1 MKLICI
7 GNYPPRQCGIA
18 TFSANLL
25 NAIRGAAG
33 IKDKEVDIE
42 VIAMNDGNRNYDY
55 PPIVSQVIHDDV
67 KAMYEQ
73 KADYINNSGADV
85 CLLQH
90 EYGIFGGASGVL
102 LLGLLRR
109 IKIPVVSTF
118 HTVLL
123 NPTFH
128 ERETLKKIAFY
139 SSKIVIMNGLAIG
152 FLKDVFDVHESK
164 IVRIQHGVP
173 DFEAMKEQLPSPPDN
188 WKNRMVMLTFGL
200 IGRSKGIET
209 AIKALPEVV
218 KKHPQLLY
226 VVVGKTHP
234 NVVKLSGEEY
244 REMLKDLTKT
254 LQLENHVQFI
264 DRYLSE
270 EELMAHLL
278 TADLYVT
285 PYHNIAQ
292 ITSGTLSYAVAGGC
306 AVLSTPYWHAEE
318 LLADGMGVLF
328 EFGDTAALAE
338 EIDKLIE
345 DKGKLATMQ
354 QAAYNYGKTI
364 AWPLI
369 GGQYIDILEQA
380 AGEIPPER
388 IFFSTKKPVND
399 SLEVKYVLP
408 VFDPAPLLRLTDD
421 TGILQ
426 HANGCV
432 PCYKTGYCLD
442 DNSRALVLALMA
454 HKETGDPVYEK
465 LAINY
470 LSFIRHTHIKDG
482 IFINYLTYDRNYHE
496 CENSDDAYGRALWAL
511 GYLIRF
517 APNDSMMQVGLDLF
531 YNILN
536 KLSTLQYARGY
547 ANSIFGLYHYTK
559 RFPDQE
565 RFLYLLVKQAEG
577 LCSLF
582 KRHSRGKWRWFE
594 DRMTY
599 DNGLLPAAL
608 YKAYQ
613 RSGISMFKEIA
624 DESGAYLESKCF
636 INDHLSLIGNKK
648 WLGLDENY
656 EIYAQQPLDALAMI
670 ELYDSIYQLDKSE
683 EAAKKVRKSFLWFLG
698 YNDLDIPLYDAQTK
712 GCNDGIE
719 VGNINRNQGA
729 ESNIAYLTAHLI
741 SKPYFV

>member
-1 MKLICI
+1 MKVICV

-18 TFSANLL
+18 TFTANLL
-25 NAIRGAAG
+25 NAIKGAAR
-33 IKDKEVDIE
+33 IKAGNVDIE
-42 VIAMNDGNRNYDY
+42 VIAMNDGNRDYDY
-55 PPIVSQVIHDDV
+55 PPIVGEFIYDQDKS
-67 KAMYEQ
+67 MYEQ

-109 IKIPVVSTF
+109 IKIPIVTTF
-118 HTVLL
+118 HTVLQ
-123 NPTFH
+123 NPAFH
-128 ERETLKKIAFY
+128 EREVLKKIAFY
-139 SSKIVIMNGLAIG
+139 SHKIVIMNGLAIG
-152 FLKDVFDVHESK
+152 FLKDVFDVPESK

-173 DFEAMKEQLPSPPDN
+173 DFEALKEQLPPPPDS
-188 WKNRMVMLTFGL
+188 WKNRTVMMTFGL

-209 AIKALPEVV
+209 AIRALPRVV
-218 KKHPQLLY
+218 NKHPQLLY
-226 VVVGKTHP
+226 AVVGKTHP
-234 NVVKLSGEEY
+234 NIVKLSGEEY
-244 REMLKDLTKT
+244 REMLIDLTKT
-254 LQLENHVQFI
+254 LELENHVQFI

-270 EELMAHLL
+270 EELMSHLL
-278 TADLYVT
+278 AADLYVT
-285 PYHNIAQ
+285 PYHNKAQ

-318 LLADGMGVLF
+318 LLADGRGVLF
-328 EFGDTAALAE
+328 EFGNTAALAE
-338 EIDKLIE
+338 EMDKLIE
-345 DKGKLATMQ
+345 DQVKLTNMQ
-354 QAAYNYGKTI
+354 QMAYNYGKTI

-369 GGQYIDILEQA
+369 GGEYIDILEQA
-380 AGEIPPER
+380 AREVPPER
-388 IFFSTKKPVND
+388 ILYSSKKLENERV
-399 SLEVKYVLP
+399 EVKYVLP
-408 VFDPAPLLRLTDD
+408 TFDPAPLLRLTDD

-432 PCYKTGYCLD
+432 PCYKAGYCLD

-454 HKETGDPVYEK
+454 NKEFGAPVYEK

-482 IFINYLTYDRNYHE
+482 VFINYLTYDRNYHE

-531 YNILN
+531 NNILN
-536 KLSTLQYARGY
+536 KLNTLQYARGY
-547 ANSIFGLYHYTK
+547 ANSIFGLNHYTR

-582 KRHSRGKWRWFE
+582 KRHSKGKWRWFE

-608 YKAYQ
+608 YKAFH
-613 RSGISMFKEIA
+613 RTGITMFKEIA
-624 DESGAYLESKCF
+624 DESCAYLESKCF
-636 INDHLSLIGNKK
+636 INDQLSLIGNKK
-648 WLGLDENY
+648 WLGLDETY
-656 EIYAQQPLDALAMI
+656 EIFAQQPLDALAMVV
-670 ELYDSIYQLDKSE
+670 LYDSIYQLEKNE
-683 EAAKKVRKSFLWFLG
+683 EAAEKVRKSFLWFLG

-719 VGNINRNQGA
+719 MMNINRNQGA
-729 ESNIAYLTAHLI
+729 ESNIAYLTALLI
-741 SKPYFV
+741 SKPYFS

>member
-1 MKLICI
+1 MKVICI

-18 TFSANLL
+18 TFTANLL
-25 NAIRGAAG
+25 NAIKSAAA
-33 IKDKEVDIE
+33 INAKEVDIE
-42 VIAMNDGNRNYDY
+42 VIAMNDGDKTYDY
-55 PPIVSQVIHDDV
+55 PAIVSQVIHDQN
-67 KAMYEQ
+67 KAMYER
-73 KADYINNSGADV
+73 KAEYINNSGADV

-109 IKIPVVSTF
+109 IKIPIVTTF
-118 HTVLL
+118 HTVLQ
-123 NPTFH
+123 NPAFH

-139 SSKIVIMNGLAIG
+139 SSRIVIMNGLAIG
-152 FLKDVFDVHESK
+152 FLKDVFDVPESK

-173 DFEAMKEQLPSPPDN
+173 DFEAMKEQLPPLPDN
-188 WKNRMVMLTFGL
+188 WKNRMVMMTFGL
-200 IGRSKGIET
+200 IGRSQGIET

-254 LQLENHVQFI
+254 LRLENHVQFI

-270 EELMAHLL
+270 EELMSHLL
-278 TADLYVT
+278 AAGLYVT
-285 PYHNIAQ
+285 PYHNKAQ

-318 LLADGMGVLF
+318 LLADGRGVLF

-345 DKGKLATMQ
+345 DKARLSNMQ

-369 GGQYIDILEQA
+369 GGEYIDILEQTS
-380 AGEIPPER
+380 GENPPER
-388 IFFSTKKPVND
+388 ISFSTKKPENEIR
-399 SLEVKYVLP
+399 EVKYVVP
-408 VFDPAPLLRLTDD
+408 PFDPAPLLRLTDD

-536 KLSTLQYARGY
+536 KLNTLQYARGY
-547 ANSIFGLYHYTK
+547 ANSIFGLYHYTR

-577 LCSLF
+577 LCSLY
-582 KRHSRGKWRWFE
+582 KRHSRGKWCWFE

-608 YKAYQ
+608 YKAYH

-624 DESGAYLESKCF
+624 DEATAYLESKCF

-683 EAAKKVRKSFLWFLG
+683 ETANKVRKSFLWFLG

-719 VGNINRNQGA
+719 VMNINRNQGA
-729 ESNIAYLTAHLI
+729 ESNIAYLTAYLI
-741 SKPYFV
+741 SQPYFV

>member
-1 MKLICI
+1 MKVICI

-18 TFSANLL
+18 TFTANLL
-25 NAIRGAAG
+25 NAINGAAALNY
-33 IKDKEVDIE
+33 KEVDIE
-42 VIAMNDGNRNYDY
+42 VVAMNDGNRTYDY
-55 PPIVSQVIHDDV
+55 PGIVSQVIHDQD
-67 KAMYEQ
+67 KTMYEQ
-73 KADYINNSGADV
+73 KADYINNSGAHV

-90 EYGIFGGASGVL
+90 EYGIYGGASGVL

-109 IKIPVVSTF
+109 IKIPIVTTF
-118 HTVLL
+118 HTVLQ
-123 NPTFH
+123 NPAFH

-139 SSKIVIMNGLAIG
+139 SSRIVIMNGLAIG
-152 FLKDVFDVHESK
+152 FLKDVFDVPESK

-173 DFEAMKEQLPSPPDN
+173 DFEAIRDHLPQPPEK
-188 WKNRMVMLTFGL
+188 WSNRLVIMTFGL

-218 KKHPQLLY
+218 KKYPQLLY

-244 REMLKDLTKT
+244 REMLMDLTKT
-254 LQLENHVQFI
+254 LRLENHVQFI

-270 EELMAHLL
+270 EELMSHLL
-278 TADLYVT
+278 AADLYVT
-285 PYHNIAQ
+285 PYHNKVQ

-318 LLADGMGVLF
+318 LLADGRGVLF
-328 EFGDTAALAE
+328 EFGDTSELAT
-338 EIDKLIE
+338 EIEKLIE
-345 DKGKLATMQ
+345 DKDKLTRIQ
-354 QAAYNYGKTI
+354 QAAYEYGKSI

-369 GGQYIDILEQA
+369 GGEYIDVLEQA
-380 AGEIPPER
+380 AGEMPTDRTLFPIKTTDNTVSDEKFFLPP
-388 IFFSTKKPVND
+388 
-399 SLEVKYVLP
+399 
-408 VFDPAPLLRLTDD
+408 FDPTPLLRLTDD
-421 TGILQ
+421 TGMLQ

-454 HKETGDPVYEK
+454 HRENDDPIFEQ
-465 LAINY
+465 LAIKY
-470 LSFIRHTHIKDG
+470 LSFIRHMHIKDG
-482 IFINYLTYDRNYHE
+482 VFINFLTYDRNYDE
-496 CENSDDAYGRALWAL
+496 CENSDDAYGRTLWAL

-517 APNDSMMQVGLDLF
+517 APNDSMMQVGQDLF

-536 KLSTLQYARGY
+536 KLNTLQYARGY
-547 ANSIFGLYHYTK
+547 ANSIFGLYHYTR

-577 LCSLF
+577 LCSLY
-582 KRHSRGKWRWFE
+582 KHHSRGEWHWFE

-608 YKAYQ
+608 YKAYH

-624 DESGAYLESKCF
+624 DEATAYLESKCF
-636 INDHLSLIGNKK
+636 IKDHLSLIGNKK

-656 EIYAQQPLDALAMI
+656 EIYAQQPLDALAMVV
-670 ELYDSIYQLDKSE
+670 LYDAIYQLDKSDG
-683 EAAKKVRKSFLWFLG
+683 AADKVRKSFLWFLG
-698 YNDLDIPLYDAQTK
+698 YNDLDIPLYDSQTK

-719 VGNINRNQGA
+719 MMNINRNQGA
-729 ESNIAYLTAHLI
+729 ESNVAYLTAHLI
-741 SKPYFV
+741 SQPYFD